1 MDSNNQIVIYQTE
14 DGQTQVDVR
23 LENETVWLTQKQ
35 IAELFGTKRP
45 AITKHLKNIYASE
58 ELDEN
63 STCSILEHMGNDG
76 KQTYSTKYYN
86 LDVILSVG
94 YRVNSKNATR
104 FRQWANKVLKQ
115 YLIKGYAV
123 NERMRK
129 EQIGEL
135 RQLVGMLG
143 RTIQSQPLLSND
155 ETNALFEVVTD
166 YTYAL
171 DTLDN
176 YDYERLTINKTT
188 KEEPFHATYENA
200 MEAINGLREKFGG
213 SVLFGNEKDDS
224 FKSSI
229 GQIYQTFGGE
239 ELYPSVEEKAAM
251 LLYLVTKNHSFS
263 DGNKRIAATLFLWF
277 LNNNHILYYPDGSK
291 RIADSTLVALT
302 LMIAESRTE
311 EKDVMV
317 KVVVNLINK
326 NNDE

>member
-1 MDSNNQIVIYQTE
+1 MENDKIIIYQTE
-14 DGQTQVDVR
+14 DGQTQIDVR
-23 LENETVWLTQKQ
+23 LENETVWLNTNQMALLFEREDSNIRRHIINVFKDG
-35 IAELFGTKRP
+35 ELEKDNNVHFLHVNGIKKP
-45 AITKHLKNIYASE
+45 VPF
-58 ELDEN
+58 
-63 STCSILEHMGNDG
+63 
-76 KQTYSTKYYN
+76 YN
-86 LDVILSVG
+86 LDVIISVG
-94 YRVNSKNATR
+94 YRVKSKRGTA
-104 FRQWANKVLKQ
+104 FRIWARKVLKE
-115 YLIKGYAV
+115 YMVKGYAV
-123 NERMRK
+123 NERIRH

-143 RTIQSQPLLSND
+143 RTLQNQSLSTEENR
-155 ETNALFEVVTD
+155 ALFEVVTD

-176 YDYERLTINKTT
+176 YDYERLTIEKTT

-200 MEAINGLREKFGG
+200 MKEIQRLREKFGG

-277 LNNNHILYYPDGSK
+277 LNNNGILYRKDGSK
-291 RIADSTLVALT
+291 RLADNTLVALT
-302 LMIAESRTE
+302 LMIAESKTE

-317 KVVVNLINK
+317 KVVVNLINQR
-326 NNDE
+326 NE